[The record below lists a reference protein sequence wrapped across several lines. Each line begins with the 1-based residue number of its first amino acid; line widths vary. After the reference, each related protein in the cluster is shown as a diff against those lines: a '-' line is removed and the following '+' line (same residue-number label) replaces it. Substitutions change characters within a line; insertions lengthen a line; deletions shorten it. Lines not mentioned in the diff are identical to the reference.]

1 MLFEFFMFS
10 KNHHKL
16 YTIKFHNK
24 SHFSWFT
31 NQEFISPLVGV
42 RTTSKSIKNE
52 NIVVTAKEDHYS
64 DDLPLIIKDS
74 DGNYEFLFD
83 VSATLD
89 FIRYEKYPGSALKD
103 SIASYLPF
111 DYTQLPMWL
120 IGTAYRALNKPIV
133 FSKLPKFPSYP
144 LDFSADLLTCLLTQ
158 NHLPIQWPDQ
168 KQYAIVFTHDVDTEW
183 VFDSSEGKKWLH
195 SFLMVEKEYGIR
207 SAWYCVP
214 TSIKSTASKN
224 GLKNLLAEGHEIG
237 IHGLTHD
244 PNLPKLSFNKLQEKF
259 TDAKKLMMPYCN
271 EFGYRAPW
279 LSRSETMYKA
289 LSASGY
295 LYDTSLPTSD
305 VQRNNIE
312 SNNGCCTVF
321 PFKRENMVVLPITLP
336 QDCMRLSL
344 SMSAERF
351 WNWIYDLIKQIKEAG
366 GLALVSTHIQP
377 HHSANE
383 PMLIGYKKLLNK
395 LSKDNEAWTT
405 LPKEVAQWTKRS

>member
-1 MLFEFFMFS
+1 MFS

-168 KQYAIVFTHDVDTEW
+168 KQYAIVFTHDVDTE
-183 VFDSSEGKKWLH
+183 
-195 SFLMVEKEYGIR
+195 
-207 SAWYCVP
+207 
-214 TSIKSTASKN
+214 
-224 GLKNLLAEGHEIG
+224 
-237 IHGLTHD
+237 
-244 PNLPKLSFNKLQEKF
+244 
-259 TDAKKLMMPYCN
+259 
-271 EFGYRAPW
+271 
-279 LSRSETMYKA
+279 
-289 LSASGY
+289 
-295 LYDTSLPTSD
+295 
-305 VQRNNIE
+305 
-312 SNNGCCTVF
+312 
-321 PFKRENMVVLPITLP
+321 
-336 QDCMRLSL
+336 
-344 SMSAERF
+344 
-351 WNWIYDLIKQIKEAG
+351 
-366 GLALVSTHIQP
+366 
-377 HHSANE
+377 
-383 PMLIGYKKLLNK
+383 
-395 LSKDNEAWTT
+395 
-405 LPKEVAQWTKRS
+405 